1 MQQDLVQQDT
11 CIFSQWLTY
20 LQRFGLKKQVCVKS
34 ILPKFCFFGHD
45 FWTRNARKPIIGLKD
60 LDYRLVSNIK
70 LIKKLSLAVRK
81 PTLLMTSPAKK
92 SKTFQLFSMQTTTL
106 AASFVGLNSFLTL
119 LPGKLWSY
127 KVAQKYELNMDFQS
141 TVAIGYPE
149 RHVRKA
155 SHCGSKQQ

>member
-1 MQQDLVQQDT
+1 
-11 CIFSQWLTY
+11 
-20 LQRFGLKKQVCVKS
+20 
-34 ILPKFCFFGHD
+34 
-45 FWTRNARKPIIGLKD
+45 
-60 LDYRLVSNIK
+60 
-70 LIKKLSLAVRK
+70 
-81 PTLLMTSPAKK
+81 MTSPAKK